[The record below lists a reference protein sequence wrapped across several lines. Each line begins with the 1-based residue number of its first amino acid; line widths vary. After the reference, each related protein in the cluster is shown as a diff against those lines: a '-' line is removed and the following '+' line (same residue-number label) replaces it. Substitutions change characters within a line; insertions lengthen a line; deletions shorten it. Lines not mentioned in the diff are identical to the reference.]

1 MSNDSPADEE
11 EIEVETE
18 DSLEASET
26 ETSEAVL
33 DVKSVEEQEQS
44 IEELRGTIGEQNE
57 RIEELEGLL
66 LDLSARVADGDG
78 TGVCPECHGPMI
90 KRNPWFRSARIEC
103 TQCGEVFHEY

>member
-18 DSLEASET
+18 ESLEASET

-33 DVKSVEEQEQS
+33 DVESVEEQEQS
-44 IEELRGTIGEQNE
+44 VEELRETLDEQNE
-57 RIEELEGLL
+57 RIGELEGLL

-78 TGVCPECHGPMI
+78 TGVCPECHGPVV
-90 KRNPWFRSARIEC
+90 KRDPWFRRARIEC
-103 TQCGEVFHEY
+103 TQCGEVFHKY